1 MKPDNLDIKI
11 QEAAAQNEPDYNERA
26 WSDMEKL
33 LDKEMPQ
40 KKKDKKR
47 IFWIFLSLF
56 IVTGSLFLLN
66 PSEKNTGEKIIL
78 AKTTPPSKA
87 TPPARGFR
95 AGNNNDSA
103 SGTIANTTIK
113 DANHYTIQPLQS
125 SIHEITK
132 QPSFSEKSIQNPET
146 QTIKYD
152 NTDGN
157 NISII
162 NAQNDTVENKTGIDN
177 QITNAVKKGKTE
189 QTNIPQSATVIP
201 KEDVEG
207 MNKNERTDENKNFPS
222 LIIGND
228 KNNSP
233 KKNTSPKN
241 SNKFI
246 NSFAINLSAGP
257 DVSAVNIDDIG
268 KINPL
273 FGAGISYSIGKRW
286 NVRTGFYIEKK
297 VYDTKAT
304 NYHPPAGFWNYYPG
318 LCYIDAN
325 CKVYEVPLIVNYN
338 FSQSSTHF
346 WFVSAGISSYF
357 MKKEKYYYTPKDPSI
372 QYAYGSYTVNNKNQ
386 HYFSS
391 ARLSAGYERKLSN
404 TISVITEPYLNLPLA
419 GVGYGK
425 VKLYSTGILFTLSI
439 KPFAKK

>member
-1 MKPDNLDIKI
+1 MKPDKLDIKI
-11 QEAAAQNEPDYNERA
+11 QEAAAQNEPEYNERA
-26 WSDMEKL
+26 WSDMERL

-78 AKTTPPSKA
+78 SEKNSPSKA
-87 TPPARGFR
+87 T
-95 AGNNNDSA
+95 NNNDSA
-103 SGTIANTTIK
+103 SDAIANTTIK
-113 DANHYTIQPLQS
+113 DANHNTIQPSQS

-132 QPSFSEKSIQNPET
+132 QPSFSEKSIQNSET

-152 NTDGN
+152 KTDGN
-157 NISII
+157 NISTIDG
-162 NAQNDTVENKTGIDN
+162 QNDTVENKTGIDN
-177 QITNAVKKGKTE
+177 QIINPVKNGKTE
-189 QTNIPQSATVIP
+189 QTNIPQSATLIP

-207 MNKNERTDENKNFPS
+207 MNKNERTYENKKLNS
-222 LIIGND
+222 LIIEND
-228 KNNSP
+228 KNTSP
-233 KKNTSPKN
+233 KKNTSLKN
-241 SNKFI
+241 RNKFI

-273 FGAGISYSIGKRW
+273 FGAGINYCIGKRW
-286 NVRTGFYIEKK
+286 NVRTGFYVEKK

-304 NYHPPAGFWNYYPG
+304 NYHPPAGFWNYYPD
-318 LCYIDAN
+318 LSYIDAN
-325 CKVYEVPLIVNYN
+325 CKVYEVPLIINYN
-338 FSQSSTHF
+338 FAQTSTHF

-372 QYAYGSYTVNNKNQ
+372 QYPYDSYTVNNKNK

-391 ARLSAGYERKLSN
+391 ARLSAGYERKLNN
-404 TISVITEPYLNLPLA
+404 TISVIAEPYLNLPLA

-439 KPFAKK
+439 KPFAKKYPGR

>member
-1 MKPDNLDIKI
+1 MKPDKLDIKI
-11 QEAAAQNEPDYNERA
+11 QEAAAQNEPAYNERA

-40 KKKDKKR
+40 KKKDKRR

-56 IVTGSLFLLN
+56 MVTGSLLLLN
-66 PSEKNTGEKIIL
+66 PSGKNTGEKIISAETNSASASTNTQNSTSGRSANL
-78 AKTTPPSKA
+78 NIKDTNHNRILPAQPSKHK
-87 TPPARGFR
+87 FV
-95 AGNNNDSA
+95 N
-103 SGTIANTTIK
+103 
-113 DANHYTIQPLQS
+113 QQ
-125 SIHEITK
+125 
-132 QPSFSEKSIQNPET
+132 SFSELSIQNSKT
-146 QTIKYD
+146 QAIKYD
-152 NTDGN
+152 KATAN
-157 NISII
+157 NKETLYHQS
-162 NAQNDTVENKTGIDN
+162 NTVENKTGIDN
-177 QITNAVKKGKTE
+177 QITNPDNNGITE
-189 QTNIPQSATVIP
+189 QTDISQSSTEAIIKDST
-201 KEDVEG
+201 EG
-207 MNKNERTDENKNFPS
+207 NRNERADENKETNS
-222 LIIGND
+222 LIKEND
-228 KNNSP
+228 KNTSH
-233 KKNTSPKN
+233 KKNPAPKN
-241 SNKFI
+241 RNKFI
-246 NSFAINLSAGP
+246 NSFAINFSAGP
-257 DVSAVNIDDIG
+257 DVSAVNIDEIG

-273 FGAGISYSIGKRW
+273 FGAGISYGIGKRW
-286 NVRTGFYIEKK
+286 NVRTGFYVEKK
-297 VYDTKAT
+297 VYDTKAN

-318 LCYIDAN
+318 LSYIDAN
-325 CKVYEVPLIVNYN
+325 CKVYEVPLIINYN